1 MIKTYRY
8 RLYPTKN
15 QEKILD
21 KTLNLCC
28 WLYNS
33 ALQERV
39 DIYKKYKKSITCYY
53 QINELPNCKK
63 EIPELDLVFSQVL
76 QDVIKRLDKAYQSFF
91 KRIQRKE
98 KSGFPRFRS
107 RSRFD
112 SFCYPQ
118 GGFKFV
124 NGKLRLG
131 KIGDIKLK
139 LHREFEGKV
148 KTCTIKKDIDRWYAC
163 FSVEVENEI
172 LLKTGREIGVDVGI
186 NNFAVLSDG
195 NIIENPKFLKKSEK
209 RLRRRQRKLSSKQ
222 KGSQN
227 RNKQRVIVAKQ
238 HRKIREQRK
247 DFQHKESRKIVN
259 NYDLIVFEDLR
270 ILNMMKNHKLAKSI
284 SDASWGQFINFVSH
298 KAEYAGKEIKFVDP
312 RNTSIICSGC
322 GEKVPKTL
330 ADRIHC
336 CSHCGLE
343 IDRDLNASIN
353 ILRKSTVGI
362 TGFKAWGEI
371 LAQVDSMNQEAY
383 VFRRR

>member
-76 QDVIKRLDKAYQSFF
+76 QDVIKRLDKTYQSFF

-172 LLKTGREIGVDVGI
+172 LLIA
-186 NNFAVLSDG
+186 F
-195 NIIENPKFLKKSEK
+195 
-209 RLRRRQRKLSSKQ
+209 
-222 KGSQN
+222 
-227 RNKQRVIVAKQ
+227 
-238 HRKIREQRK
+238 
-247 DFQHKESRKIVN
+247 
-259 NYDLIVFEDLR
+259 
-270 ILNMMKNHKLAKSI
+270 
-284 SDASWGQFINFVSH
+284 
-298 KAEYAGKEIKFVDP
+298 
-312 RNTSIICSGC
+312 
-322 GEKVPKTL
+322 
-330 ADRIHC
+330 
-336 CSHCGLE
+336 
-343 IDRDLNASIN
+343 
-353 ILRKSTVGI
+353 
-362 TGFKAWGEI
+362 
-371 LAQVDSMNQEAY
+371 
-383 VFRRR
+383 

>member
-1 MIKTYRY
+1 
-8 RLYPTKN
+8 
-15 QEKILD
+15 
-21 KTLNLCC
+21 
-28 WLYNS
+28 
-33 ALQERV
+33 
-39 DIYKKYKKSITCYY
+39 
-53 QINELPNCKK
+53 
-63 EIPELDLVFSQVL
+63 
-76 QDVIKRLDKAYQSFF
+76 LDKAYKNFF
-91 KRIQRKE
+91 KRVKTKGIKA
-98 KSGFPRFRS
+98 GFPRFRS

-284 SDASWGQFINFVSH
+284 SDASWSQFINFVSY
-298 KAEYAGKEIKFVDP
+298 KAEYAGKEIKFVYP